1 VSIKDVKKIILF
13 FGVLPGLCFGQ
24 TKTMD
29 RRFVPITISGS
40 QFPRTDLRIS
50 EWAAFRFDA
59 QRRRWTAAP
68 FQVDEVDIVNGQR
81 KYNHVQARNDRIDLV
96 DEMMI
101 MPEDLGDRAALGQ
114 WLDERQSRD
123 DYRIE
128 LTFFD
133 PLEPDKKGWLYLYRV
148 ATVPAVSGYHGYS
161 PAPAGTAA
169 DTARTRSYR
178 IGRTRDGWIDYI
190 SLAAAPENNLVDRLK
205 LRLSGKSF
213 LPGLGRY
220 TCNEDT
226 LNNGSSTYHGG
237 MVRAFHDQRPSVSF
251 PVVGALKADHQW
263 EYYPYSFRIG
273 ASGIAVQESILQLI
287 GLNSIRQSLDLSL
300 HAVGSRF
307 YSAAN
312 LGGVAIDGNPE
323 TITARLQQSD
333 GAQWLLA
340 SGPWGTIEMIVECP
354 KIRNA
359 AVSLYYH
366 DNQAGGTLDGSIDT
380 GDRRSIGDMGLWV
393 HTKKNHLSTDRLSI
407 DFTCYLIN
415 EPDHDAAF
423 GRRLFQ
429 WDQND
434 VMLEYQEQI
443 HSAEPVE
450 TDEFASA
457 GWVLQPGAAN
467 PFYPQRSP
475 WQAMLQAPDAGPQIE
490 ARIYNLLGQCV
501 AVLTPH
507 TADRGSKLFRW
518 DGLASSG
525 VRAPDGLYILR
536 IQGPEQTISQRLLLS
551 R

>member
-1 VSIKDVKKIILF
+1 MKKIILLA
-13 FGVLPGLCFGQ
+13 GVLYGLCLGQ

-29 RRFVPITISGS
+29 RRFVPILISGS
-40 QFPRTDLRIS
+40 QFPRVDLRIS

-59 QRRRWTAAP
+59 QNQQWTAVP
-68 FQVDEVDIVNGQR
+68 FQVDEVDLVNGQR

-96 DEMMI
+96 DEITI

-114 WLDERQSRD
+114 WLDERQSRED
-123 DYRIE
+123 FRIE

-133 PLEPDKKGWLYLYRV
+133 PLAPDKKGWLYLYHTT
-148 ATVPAVSGYHGYS
+148 AAPSVSGYHRYS

-178 IGRTRDGWIDYI
+178 IGRTPDGWIDYI
-190 SLAAAPENNLVDRLK
+190 SLAAAPEKNLLDRLK

-226 LNNGSSTYHGG
+226 LNNGSSNYHSGC
-237 MVRAFHDQRPSVSF
+237 VRAFHDQRPSVSF
-251 PVVGALKADHQW
+251 PVVGTLKADHQW

-287 GLNSIRQSLDLSL
+287 GLNSIRQSLDLSV
-300 HAVGSRF
+300 HAVGGRF
-307 YSAAN
+307 YSASN
-312 LGGVAIDGNPE
+312 PDGVPIDGNPE
-323 TITARLQQSD
+323 TIATKLQQTD

-366 DNQAGGTLDGSIDT
+366 DSQAGGTLDGSIDT
-380 GDRRSIGDMGLWV
+380 GDKRSLGDMGLWV
-393 HTKKNHLSTDRLSI
+393 HTKKNNLSTDRLSI

-415 EPDHDAAF
+415 EQDHNAAF

-434 VMLEYQEQI
+434 LTLTYQEQT
-443 HSAEPVE
+443 HSAERVDPDRF
-450 TDEFASA
+450 TSD
-457 GWVLQPGAAN
+457 GWVLQPGAPN
-467 PFYPQRSP
+467 PFNPQRST
-475 WQAMLQAPDAGPQIE
+475 WQAVLQAPAAGPPTE
-490 ARIYNLLGQCV
+490 ARIYNLSGQCV
-501 AVLTPH
+501 AILAPQA
-507 TADRGSKLFRW
+507 ADQGSWLFRW
-518 DGLASSG
+518 TGLAASG
-525 VRAPDGLYILR
+525 AKAPDGLYILR
-536 IQGPEQTISQRLLLS
+536 IQGPEQTFSQRFLLS